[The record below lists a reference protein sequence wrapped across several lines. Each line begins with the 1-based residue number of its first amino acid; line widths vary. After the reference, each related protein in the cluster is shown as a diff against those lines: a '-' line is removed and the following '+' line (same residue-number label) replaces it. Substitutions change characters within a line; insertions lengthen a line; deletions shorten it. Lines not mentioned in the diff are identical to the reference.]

1 MISLQPIPKK
11 IRDRLERKCKAVSRD
26 FGEGE
31 GGAPLEPRS
40 EDLQDTFSKS
50 VWIKLFSP
58 VDSSKKP
65 SVVPITDEL
74 KEKWR
79 KKENE
84 KRTAEASIAAA
95 KGDKYEPAELVEPT
109 TMVGEEDNVN
119 GLNTMTMMGGITDKG
134 GLLFEGFKETYS
146 QRAGGAGSG
155 PLAPKASKEGPVES
169 FRPIAGIKDVSINYK
184 GGLSA
189 IREGT
194 INWTCWTFADLERLM
209 PHLMSHGKGVL
220 LEWGWSIPNIEASV
234 LYSEEQMQNGQAYN
248 TLQDKV
254 IELGGDYDA
263 MVGIISNW
271 EWSLR
276 DDGGFDCTTTIVA
289 RGVNIIDADL
299 SGAET
304 SGENTEGDLEPNL
317 KEFVGALRQTIWS
330 VSTEGSGAWYNVGS
344 NLAVGTVD
352 DDKWVTEG
360 QPAKSKEDG
369 SGGGKQPPGVLSV
382 IHDNFLN
389 NVSAGPWI
397 TWGFFEDNI
406 LGKFMGRVDSTG
418 KTTQSFRSIEPVLH
432 PDGGYIKNGGGTTDN
447 IYESQFE
454 SVKVRNHPKLLTPAM
469 NKWILPG
476 QFPAE
481 HTKENAF
488 WATGNTADFTADI
501 ASKVN
506 NISHFRPFAVPGSDG
521 RKGYLRN
528 IILSYD
534 LIERCFESANTIR
547 EGMNAIF
554 DELNKEVDNFWKFE
568 VVIDQHING
577 NVKVIDVLETA
588 FNPVSMLK
596 LRDEA
601 IEASAPGGNGNPE
614 SPIFTFP
621 SWGEKSIVKS
631 QTLTSSVPSSMAVS
645 AMYAGT
651 CERGE
656 ESANAPL
663 SAQAVAALTDPN
675 KSIDKSQPSIR
686 MANRL
691 GKEEAFGS
699 RNPWGAGSFGDR
711 FLSDNSDETYPPA
724 GPDSPG
730 NAFGKG
736 VGIAFSKVS
745 LKEILEWYESQ
756 DEEKGKTDES
766 ERKQKLQEKAA
777 NQQAKS
783 ELSEGY
789 FTAAF
794 ENSSATVTVKNPN
807 AGWRGG
813 WDGIKEESISLYN
826 PIGELQDLPA
836 FDVLHRRVM
845 INFIHGRSNSQD
857 PAEELD
863 SLRDPM
869 IPIELEIV
877 LDGTG
882 GIIPGNCFHVDYI
895 PQVYKD
901 YCIFQV
907 LGADHTVSADGWTT
921 SIKGQIRVA
930 MRKLVE
936 NKLKPQ
942 LKDK

>member
-11 IRDRLERKCKAVSRD
+11 IRDRLEQKCKAVSRD
-26 FGEGE
+26 FGKDESGTL
-31 GGAPLEPRS
+31 LEPRS

-58 VDSSKKP
+58 VDSSKVP
-65 SVVPITDEL
+65 AVLPITDEIR
-74 KEKWR
+74 EEWR
-79 KKENE
+79 KNENE
-84 KRTAEASIAAA
+84 KRASEASNAAA
-95 KGDKYEPAELVEPT
+95 KGDKYVPIEMTEPT
-109 TMVGEEDNVN
+109 SMVGEKDNDI
-119 GLNTMTMMGGITDKG
+119 GLNTMTMMGGITDQG

-146 QRAGGAGSG
+146 QRPGGAGSG
-155 PLAPKASKEGPVES
+155 PLASVASKEGPVES
-169 FRPIAGIKDVSINYK
+169 FRPIAGIKDVSVSYK

-220 LEWGWSIPNIEASV
+220 LEWGWSIPSVEASV
-234 LYSEEQMQNGQAYN
+234 LYSEEQMQNGHAYN

-263 MVGIISNW
+263 MAGIISNW

-289 RGVNIIDADL
+289 RGVNIIDSDL

-304 SGENTEGDLEPNL
+304 AGENTEGDLEPNL
-317 KEFVGALRQTIWS
+317 KEFVGALRQTLWS
-330 VSTEGSGAWYNVGS
+330 LSTKGTEKFLSVGS
-344 NLAVGTVD
+344 NLAIGNVSDDTWSTTGT
-352 DDKWVTEG
+352 
-360 QPAKSKEDG
+360 
-369 SGGGKQPPGVLSV
+369 QPPGVLSL

-389 NVSAGPWI
+389 NVSSGPWI

-418 KTTQSFRSIEPVLH
+418 KTTQSFRSIEPLLH
-432 PDGGYIKNGGGTTDN
+432 KDGGYIKNDGKTQTDHL
-447 IYESQFE
+447 YEAQFE
-454 SVKVRNHPKLLTPAM
+454 SVKIRNHPRLLTPAM

-481 HTKENAF
+481 HTVENAF
-488 WATGNTADFTADI
+488 FATGNTAAFTVAVATI
-501 ASKVN
+501 AN
-506 NISHFRPFAVPGSDG
+506 NTSHFSPFEVPGSDG

-534 LIERCFESANTIR
+534 LIERCFENANTIR

-554 DELNKEVDNFWKFE
+554 DELNKEVDGFWKFE
-568 VVIDQHING
+568 VVVDQHING
-577 NVKVIDVLETA
+577 NVKVIDTLDTA
-588 FNPVSMLK
+588 FNPVSMLDA
-596 LRDEA
+596 RDAA
-601 IEASAPGGNGNPE
+601 ISAGGNGNPE

-631 QTLTSSVPSSMAVS
+631 QTLTSAVPSSMAVS

-651 CERGE
+651 CEKGE

-675 KSIDKSQPSIR
+675 KSIDKSQPAIR

-691 GKEEAFGS
+691 GDDAFGS
-699 RNPWGAGSFGDR
+699 RNPWGAESFGSR
-711 FLSDNSDETYPPA
+711 FSSDNSDETYPPA
-724 GPDSPG
+724 GPDASE

-736 VGIAFSKVS
+736 AGIPFSKVS
-745 LKEILEWYESQ
+745 LKEIIDWYESQ
-756 DEEKGKTDES
+756 PAETEKKDES
-766 ERKQKLQEKAA
+766 ERLKKLQEKAA
-777 NQQAKS
+777 NQKAKS
-783 ELSEGY
+783 KKSVGY
-789 FTAAF
+789 FNDAF
-794 ENSSATVTVKNPN
+794 KNPSALVHVVDDN
-807 AGWRGG
+807 VGFFADMFGG
-813 WDGIKEESISLYN
+813 EEDISLYN

-836 FDVLHRRVM
+836 YDVLHRRVM

-857 PAEELD
+857 ATEELD

-869 IPIELEIV
+869 IPVELEIV

-921 SIKGQIRVA
+921 SLKGQVRVA

-936 NKLKPQ
+936 EKLKPTT
-942 LKDK
+942 

>member
-11 IRDRLERKCKAVSRD
+11 IRDRLEQKCKAVSRD
-26 FGEGE
+26 FGKDESGTL
-31 GGAPLEPRS
+31 LEPRS

-58 VDSSKKP
+58 VDSSKVP
-65 SVVPITDEL
+65 AVLPITDEIR
-74 KEKWR
+74 EEWR
-79 KKENE
+79 KNENE
-84 KRTAEASIAAA
+84 KRASEASNAAA
-95 KGDKYEPAELVEPT
+95 KGDKYVPIEMTEPT
-109 TMVGEEDNVN
+109 SMVGEKDNDI
-119 GLNTMTMMGGITDKG
+119 GLNTMTMMGGITDQG

-146 QRAGGAGSG
+146 QRPGGAGSG
-155 PLAPKASKEGPVES
+155 PLASVASKEGPVES
-169 FRPIAGIKDVSINYK
+169 FRPIAGIKDVSVSYK

-220 LEWGWSIPNIEASV
+220 LEWGWSIPSVEASV
-234 LYSEEQMQNGQAYN
+234 LYSEEQMQNGHAYN

-263 MVGIISNW
+263 MAGIISNW

-289 RGVNIIDADL
+289 RGVNIIDSDL

-304 SGENTEGDLEPNL
+304 AGENTEGDLEPNL
-317 KEFVGALRQTIWS
+317 KEFVGALRQTLWS
-330 VSTEGSGAWYNVGS
+330 ISTKDIGFLSVGS
-344 NLAVGTVD
+344 NLAIGTVSD
-352 DDKWVTEG
+352 DTWSTTG
-360 QPAKSKEDG
+360 T
-369 SGGGKQPPGVLSV
+369 QPPGVLSL

-389 NVSAGPWI
+389 NVSSGPWI

-418 KTTQSFRSIEPVLH
+418 KTTQSFRSIEPLLH
-432 PDGGYIKNGGGTTDN
+432 KDGGYIKNDGKTQTDHL
-447 IYESQFE
+447 YEAQFE
-454 SVKVRNHPKLLTPAM
+454 SVKIRNHPRLLTPAM

-481 HTKENAF
+481 HTVENAF
-488 WATGNTADFTADI
+488 FATGNTAAFTVAVATI
-501 ASKVN
+501 AN
-506 NISHFRPFAVPGSDG
+506 NTSHFSPFEVPGSDG

-534 LIERCFESANTIR
+534 LIERCFENANTIR

-554 DELNKEVDNFWKFE
+554 DELNKEVDGFWKFE
-568 VVIDQHING
+568 VVVDQHING
-577 NVKVIDVLETA
+577 NVKVIDTLDTA
-588 FNPVSMLK
+588 FNPVSMLDA
-596 LRDEA
+596 RDAA
-601 IEASAPGGNGNPE
+601 ISAGGNGNPE

-631 QTLTSSVPSSMAVS
+631 QTLTSAVPSSMAVS

-651 CERGE
+651 CEKGE

-675 KSIDKSQPSIR
+675 KSIDKSQPAIR

-691 GKEEAFGS
+691 GDDAFGS
-699 RNPWGAGSFGDR
+699 RNPWGAESFGSR
-711 FLSDNSDETYPPA
+711 FSSDNSDETYPPA
-724 GPDSPG
+724 GPDASE

-736 VGIAFSKVS
+736 AGIPFSKVS
-745 LKEILEWYESQ
+745 LKEIIDWYESQ
-756 DEEKGKTDES
+756 PAETEKKDES
-766 ERKQKLQEKAA
+766 ERLKKLQEKAA
-777 NQQAKS
+777 NQKAKS
-783 ELSEGY
+783 KKSVGY
-789 FTAAF
+789 FNDAF
-794 ENSSATVTVKNPN
+794 KNPSALVHVVDDN
-807 AGWRGG
+807 VGFFADMFGG
-813 WDGIKEESISLYN
+813 EEDISLYN

-836 FDVLHRRVM
+836 YDVLHRRVM

-857 PAEELD
+857 ATEELD

-869 IPIELEIV
+869 IPVELEIV

-921 SIKGQIRVA
+921 SLKGQVRVA

-936 NKLKPQ
+936 EKLKPH

>member
-50 VWIKLFSP
+50 IWIKLFSP
-58 VDSSKKP
+58 VDSSKEP
-65 SVVPITDEL
+65 AVVPITDEIR
-74 KEKWR
+74 EAWR

-84 KRTAEASIAAA
+84 KRAGEATIAAA
-95 KGDKYEPAELVEPT
+95 KGDKYVPTEMTEPT
-109 TMVGEEDNVN
+109 TMVGEKDNDN
-119 GLNTMTMMGGITDKG
+119 GLNTMTMMGGITDQG

-146 QRAGGAGSG
+146 QRPGGAGSG
-155 PLAPKASKEGPVES
+155 PLSPKASKEGPVES
-169 FRPIAGIKDVSINYK
+169 FRPIAGIKDVSVVYK

-220 LEWGWSIPNIEASV
+220 LEWGWSIPSVEASV
-234 LYSEEQMQNGQAYN
+234 LYSEEQMQNGNAYN

-263 MVGIISNW
+263 MAGIISNW

-289 RGVNIIDADL
+289 RGVNIIDSDL

-304 SGENTEGDLEPNL
+304 SGENTEGELEPNL

-330 VSTEGSGAWYNVGS
+330 LSTKGSGNWYNVGS

-352 DDKWVTEG
+352 DDKWANHAT
-360 QPAKSKEDG
+360 A
-369 SGGGKQPPGVLSV
+369 QPPGVLSV
-382 IHDNFLN
+382 IHDNYLN

-406 LGKFMGRVDSTG
+406 LGKFMGRVDSRG

-432 PDGGYIKNGGGTTDN
+432 EDGGYLKNDGETTDN
-447 IYESQFE
+447 IYEAQFE

-488 WATGNTADFTADI
+488 WATGNTAAFTRDI

-506 NISHFRPFAVPGSDG
+506 NKSHFRPFSVPGTEVKGEKVG

-554 DELNKEVDNFWKFE
+554 DELNKEVDGFWKFE
-568 VVIDQHING
+568 VVVDQHING
-577 NVKVIDVLETA
+577 NVKVVDILETA

-601 IEASAPGGNGNPE
+601 ISDGGNGNPE

-651 CERGE
+651 CEKGE

-663 SAQAVAALTDPN
+663 SAQAVSALTDPN
-675 KSIDKSQPSIR
+675 KSVDRSQPGIR

-691 GKEEAFGS
+691 GTDAFGS
-699 RNPWGAGSFGDR
+699 KNPWGIGSFGDR
-711 FLSDNSDETYPPA
+711 FSSDNSDETYPPA
-724 GPDSPG
+724 GPNSPG

-736 VGIAFSKVS
+736 AGIPFSKVS
-745 LKEILEWYESQ
+745 LKEILAWYESQ
-756 DEEKGKTDES
+756 DEEKAKTDES
-766 ERKQKLQEKAA
+766 DRKKKLQEKAA
-777 NQQAKS
+777 DQQAKS

-789 FTAAF
+789 FDNAYKTP
-794 ENSSATVTVKNPN
+794 SATVLVKNPK
-807 AGWRGG
+807 AGFFAGG
-813 WDGIKEESISLYN
+813 WDGIDEEEISLYN

-845 INFIHGRSNSQD
+845 INWIHGRSNFQG
-857 PAEELD
+857 PEEELD

-869 IPIELEIV
+869 IPVELEIV

-921 SIKGQIRVA
+921 SLKGQIRVA

-936 NKLKPQ
+936 EKLKPTT
-942 LKDK
+942 

>member
-26 FGEGE
+26 FGKDENGSL
-31 GGAPLEPRS
+31 LEPRS

-58 VDSSKKP
+58 VDSSK
-65 SVVPITDEL
+65 VPAVLDISDEVRAN
-74 KEKWR
+74 WR
-79 KKENE
+79 AAENKK
-84 KRTAEASIAAA
+84 RASEASNAAA
-95 KGDKYEPAELVEPT
+95 KGDKYVPIEMTEPT
-109 TMVGEEDNVN
+109 SMVGEKDNDI

-146 QRAGGAGSG
+146 QRPGGAGSG

-169 FRPIAGIKDVSINYK
+169 FRPIAGIKDVSVSYK

-220 LEWGWSIPNIEASV
+220 LEWGWSIPSVEASV
-234 LYSEEQMQNGQAYN
+234 LYSEEQMQNGHAYN

-263 MVGIISNW
+263 MAGIISNW

-289 RGVNIIDADL
+289 RGVNIIDSDL

-304 SGENTEGDLEPNL
+304 AGENTEGDLEPNL
-317 KEFVGALRQTIWS
+317 KEFVGALRQTLWS
-330 VSTEGSGAWYNVGS
+330 ISTKDIGFLSVGS
-344 NLAVGTVD
+344 NLAIGTVSD
-352 DDKWVTEG
+352 DTWSTTG
-360 QPAKSKEDG
+360 T
-369 SGGGKQPPGVLSV
+369 QPPGVLSL

-389 NVSAGPWI
+389 NVSSGPWI

-418 KTTQSFRSIEPVLH
+418 KTTQSFRSIEPLLH
-432 PDGGYIKNGGGTTDN
+432 KDGGYIKNDGKTQTDN
-447 IYESQFE
+447 IYEAQFE

-488 WATGNTADFTADI
+488 FATGNTAAFTVDVATI
-501 ASKVN
+501 AN
-506 NISHFRPFAVPGSDG
+506 NTSHFRPFSVAGTETKDADGVYEKIG

-534 LIERCFESANTIR
+534 LIERCFENANTIR

-554 DELNKEVDNFWKFE
+554 DELNKEVDGFWKFE
-568 VVIDQHING
+568 VVVDQHING
-577 NVKVIDVLETA
+577 NVKVIDTLDTA
-588 FNPVSMLK
+588 FNPVSMLDA
-596 LRDEA
+596 RDAA
-601 IEASAPGGNGNPE
+601 ISAGGNGNPE

-631 QTLTSSVPSSMAVS
+631 QTLTSAVPSSMAVS

-651 CERGE
+651 CEKGE

-675 KSIDKSQPSIR
+675 KSVDKSQPAIR

-691 GKEEAFGS
+691 GDDAFGS
-699 RNPWGAGSFGDR
+699 RNPWGIGSFGSR
-711 FLSDNSDETYPPA
+711 FLSDNNDETYPPA
-724 GPDSPG
+724 GPKSPG

-736 VGIAFSKVS
+736 AGIPFSKVS
-745 LKEILEWYESQ
+745 LKEIIDWYESQ
-756 DEEKGKTDES
+756 PAETEKKDES
-766 ERKQKLQEKAA
+766 ERLKKLQEKAA
-777 NQQAKS
+777 NQKAKS
-783 ELSEGY
+783 KKSVGY
-789 FTAAF
+789 FNDAF
-794 ENSSATVTVKNPN
+794 KNPSALVHVVDDN
-807 AGWRGG
+807 VGFFADMFGG
-813 WDGIKEESISLYN
+813 EEDISLYN

-836 FDVLHRRVM
+836 YDVLHRRVM

-857 PAEELD
+857 ATEELD

-869 IPIELEIV
+869 IPVELEIV

-921 SIKGQIRVA
+921 SVKGQVRVA

-936 NKLKPQ
+936 EKLKPH

>member
-26 FGEGE
+26 FGKGE
-31 GGAPLEPRS
+31 GGAPLEPKS

-58 VDSSKKP
+58 VDSSKEP
-65 SVVPITDEL
+65 TVVPITDEVR
-74 KEKWR
+74 EAWR

-84 KRTAEASIAAA
+84 KRAMEATIAAA
-95 KGDKYEPAELVEPT
+95 KGDKYEPTEMVEPT
-109 TMVGEEDNVN
+109 TMVGEKDNDI
-119 GLNTMTMMGGITDKG
+119 GLNTMTMMGGITDQG

-146 QRAGGAGSG
+146 QRPGGAGSG
-155 PLAPKASKEGPVES
+155 PLSPKASNEGPVES
-169 FRPIAGIKDVSINYK
+169 FRPIAGIKDVSVNYK

-220 LEWGWSIPNIEASV
+220 LEWGWSIPSVEASV
-234 LYSEEQMQNGQAYN
+234 LYSEEQMQNGNAYN

-263 MVGIISNW
+263 MAGIISNW

-289 RGVNIIDADL
+289 RGVNIIDSDL

-317 KEFVGALRQTIWS
+317 KEFVGALRQTIWALT
-330 VSTEGSGAWYNVGS
+330 TEGTGHWYSVGS
-344 NLAVGTVD
+344 NLAVGNVT

-360 QPAKSKEDG
+360 QSKEA
-369 SGGGKQPPGVLSV
+369 GGKQPPGVLSV
-382 IHDNFLN
+382 IHDNYLN

-418 KTTQSFRSIEPVLH
+418 KTTQSFRSIEPLLH
-432 PDGGYIKNGGGTTDN
+432 KDGGYLKNDGKTQTDN
-447 IYESQFE
+447 IYEAQFE

-488 WATGNTADFTADI
+488 WATGNTAAFTRDI

-506 NISHFRPFAVPGSDG
+506 NQSHFRPFEVPGSDG
-521 RKGYLRN
+521 KKGYLRN

-554 DELNKEVDNFWKFE
+554 DELNKEVDGFWKFE
-568 VVIDQHING
+568 VVVDQHING
-577 NVKVIDVLETA
+577 NVKVVDVLETA

-651 CERGE
+651 CEKGE

-675 KSIDKSQPSIR
+675 KSVDRSQPGIR

-691 GKEEAFGS
+691 GKDAFGS
-699 RNPWGAGSFGDR
+699 RNPWGVGSFGSR

-724 GPDSPG
+724 GPNSPG

-736 VGIAFSKVS
+736 VGIPFSKVS
-745 LKEILEWYESQ
+745 LKEILAWYESQ
-756 DEEKGKTDES
+756 DEEKAKTDES
-766 ERKQKLQEKAA
+766 DRKQKLQEKAA

-783 ELSEGY
+783 ALSEGY
-789 FTAAF
+789 FDNAF
-794 ENSSATVTVKNPN
+794 KIPSATIAIKNPN
-807 AGWRGG
+807 AGFWGGG
-813 WDGIKEESISLYN
+813 WDGIDEEEISLYN
-826 PIGELQDLPA
+826 PIGELQDLPG

-845 INFIHGRSNSQD
+845 INWIHGRSNLQG
-857 PAEELD
+857 PEEELD

-869 IPIELEIV
+869 IPVELEIV

-901 YCIFQV
+901 YCVFQV

-936 NKLKPQ
+936 EKLKPH
-942 LKDK
+942 LKVK

>member
-58 VDSSKKP
+58 VDSSKEP
-65 SVVPITDEL
+65 SVVPITDDVREA
-74 KEKWR
+74 WR
-79 KKENE
+79 KRENE
-84 KRTAEASIAAA
+84 KRAGEATIAAA
-95 KGDKYEPAELVEPT
+95 KGDKYVPIEMTEPT
-109 TMVGEEDNVN
+109 SMVGEKDNDI
-119 GLNTMTMMGGITDKG
+119 GLNTMSMMGGITDKG

-146 QRAGGAGSG
+146 QRPGGAGSG

-169 FRPIAGIKDVSINYK
+169 FRPIAGIKDVSISYK

-220 LEWGWSIPNIEASV
+220 LEWGWSIPSIEASV

-263 MVGIISNW
+263 MAGIISNW

-304 SGENTEGDLEPNL
+304 SVENTEGDLEPNL

-330 VSTEGSGAWYNVGS
+330 LSTEGTGDWFNVGS

-352 DDKWVTEG
+352 DSTWSTKGMSAE
-360 QPAKSKEDG
+360 K
-369 SGGGKQPPGVLSV
+369 GGKQPPGVLSV
-382 IHDNFLN
+382 VHDNYLN

-418 KTTQSFRSIEPVLH
+418 KTTQSFRSIEPLLH
-432 PDGGYIKNGGGTTDN
+432 EEGGYIKNDGKTQTDN
-447 IYESQFE
+447 IYEAQFE

-488 WATGNTADFTADI
+488 WATGNTAAFTRDI

-506 NISHFRPFAVPGSDG
+506 NQSHFRPFEVPGSDG
-521 RKGYLRN
+521 KRGYLRN

-568 VVIDQHING
+568 VVVDQHING
-577 NVKVIDVLETA
+577 NVKVVDVLETA
-588 FNPVSMLK
+588 FNPVSMLDA
-596 LRDEA
+596 RDAA
-601 IEASAPGGNGNPE
+601 ILAGGNGNPE

-651 CERGE
+651 CEKGE

-675 KSIDKSQPSIR
+675 KSLDRSQPGIR

-691 GKEEAFGS
+691 GKDAFGS
-699 RNPWGAGSFGDR
+699 TNPWGAGSLGDR
-711 FLSDNSDETYPPA
+711 FLSDNSEETYPPA
-724 GPDSPG
+724 GPASPG

-745 LKEILEWYESQ
+745 LKEILAWYASQ
-756 DEEKGKTDES
+756 DEEKAKTDES
-766 ERKQKLQEKAA
+766 DRKQKLQEKAA

-789 FTAAF
+789 FNSAF
-794 ENSSATVTVKNPN
+794 ETPSATVPVKNIN
-807 AGWRGG
+807 AGFWGGG
-813 WDGIKEESISLYN
+813 WDGIDEEEISLYN

-845 INFIHGRSNSQD
+845 INFIHGRSDSQK
-857 PAEELD
+857 PEEELD

-869 IPIELEIV
+869 IPVELEIV

>member
-26 FGEGE
+26 FGKDENGSL
-31 GGAPLEPRS
+31 LEPRS

-58 VDSSKKP
+58 VDSSKEP
-65 SVVPITDEL
+65 AVVPISDEV
-74 KEKWR
+74 KEAWR

-84 KRTAEASIAAA
+84 KRAGEATIAAA
-95 KGDKYEPAELVEPT
+95 KGDKYVPIEMTEPT
-109 TMVGEEDNVN
+109 TMVGEKDSEN
-119 GLNTMTMMGGITDKG
+119 GLNTMTMMGGITDQG
-134 GLLFEGFKETYS
+134 GLLFEGFRETYS
-146 QRAGGAGSG
+146 QRPGGAGSG
-155 PLAPKASKEGPVES
+155 PLSPKASKEGPVES

-189 IREGT
+189 IREAQ

-220 LEWGWSIPNIEASV
+220 LEWGWSIPSVEASV
-234 LYSEEQMQNGQAYN
+234 LYSESQMQNGQAYN
-248 TLQDKV
+248 TLQDKI

-263 MVGIISNW
+263 MAGIISNW

-289 RGVNIIDADL
+289 RGVNIIDSDL

-304 SGENTEGDLEPNL
+304 SGENTEGELEPNL

-330 VSTEGSGAWYNVGS
+330 LSTKGSGNWYNVGS

-352 DDKWVTEG
+352 DGKW
-360 QPAKSKEDG
+360 AKHATT
-369 SGGGKQPPGVLSV
+369 QPPGVLSV
-382 IHDNFLN
+382 IHDNYLN

-418 KTTQSFRSIEPVLH
+418 KTTQSFRSIEPVLDK
-432 PDGGYIKNGGGTTDN
+432 DGGYIKNDGGTTDN
-447 IYESQFE
+447 IYEAQFE
-454 SVKVRNHPKLLTPAM
+454 SVKVRNHPSLLTPAM

-488 WATGNTADFTADI
+488 WATGNTAAFTRDI
-501 ASKVN
+501 AAKVN
-506 NISHFRPFAVPGSDG
+506 NTSHFSPFEVPGSDG

-554 DELNKEVDNFWKFE
+554 DELNKEVDGFWKFE
-568 VVIDQHING
+568 VVVDQHING
-577 NVKVIDVLETA
+577 NVKVVDVLETA

-651 CERGE
+651 CEKGE

-675 KSIDKSQPSIR
+675 KSRDHSQPGIR

-691 GKEEAFGS
+691 GKDAFGS
-699 RNPWGAGSFGDR
+699 KNPWGAESFGSR
-711 FLSDNSDETYPPA
+711 FSSDNSDETYPPA
-724 GPDSPG
+724 GPDASE

-745 LKEILEWYESQ
+745 LKEILAWYESQ
-756 DEEKGKTDES
+756 EDEKAKTDES
-766 ERKQKLQEKAA
+766 DRKKKLQEKAA
-777 NQQAKS
+777 DQQAKS
-783 ELSEGY
+783 VLSEGY
-789 FTAAF
+789 FTIAF
-794 ENSSATVTVKNPN
+794 KTPSATVPVKNIN
-807 AGWRGG
+807 AGFWGGG
-813 WDGIKEESISLYN
+813 WDGIDEEEISLYN

-857 PAEELD
+857 EKEELD

-901 YCIFQV
+901 YCVFQV

-921 SIKGQIRVA
+921 SLKGQIRVA

-936 NKLKPQ
+936 EKLKPTT
-942 LKDK
+942 

>member
-26 FGEGE
+26 FGKDENGSL
-31 GGAPLEPRS
+31 LEPRS

-58 VDSSKKP
+58 VDSSK
-65 SVVPITDEL
+65 VPAVLDISDEVRAN
-74 KEKWR
+74 WR
-79 KKENE
+79 AAENKK
-84 KRTAEASIAAA
+84 RASEASNAAA
-95 KGDKYEPAELVEPT
+95 KGDKYVPIEMTEPT
-109 TMVGEEDNVN
+109 SMVGEKDNDI

-146 QRAGGAGSG
+146 QRPGGAGSG
-155 PLAPKASKEGPVES
+155 PLASVASKEGPVES
-169 FRPIAGIKDVSINYK
+169 FRPIAGIKDVSVSYK

-220 LEWGWSIPNIEASV
+220 LEWGWSIPSVEASV
-234 LYSEEQMQNGQAYN
+234 LYSEEQMQNGHAYN

-263 MVGIISNW
+263 MAGIISNW

-289 RGVNIIDADL
+289 RGVNIIDSDL

-304 SGENTEGDLEPNL
+304 AGENTEGDLEPNL
-317 KEFVGALRQTIWS
+317 KEFVGALRQTLWS
-330 VSTEGSGAWYNVGS
+330 LSTKGTGLWYSVGS
-344 NLAVGTVD
+344 NLAIGNVSDDTWSTTGT
-352 DDKWVTEG
+352 
-360 QPAKSKEDG
+360 
-369 SGGGKQPPGVLSV
+369 QPPGVLSL

-389 NVSAGPWI
+389 NVSSGPWI

-418 KTTQSFRSIEPVLH
+418 KTTQSFRSIEPLLH
-432 PDGGYIKNGGGTTDN
+432 KDGGYIKNDGKTQTDN
-447 IYESQFE
+447 IYEAQFE
-454 SVKVRNHPKLLTPAM
+454 SVKIRNHPRLLTPAM

-488 WATGNTADFTADI
+488 FATGNTAAFTVAVATI
-501 ASKVN
+501 AN
-506 NISHFRPFAVPGSDG
+506 NTSHFRPFSVAGTETKDADGVHEKIG

-568 VVIDQHING
+568 VVVDQHING
-577 NVKVIDVLETA
+577 NVKVIDTLDTA

-601 IEASAPGGNGNPE
+601 ILKGGNGNPE

-631 QTLTSSVPSSMAVS
+631 QTLTSAVPSSMAVS

-651 CERGE
+651 CEKGE

-699 RNPWGAGSFGDR
+699 KNPWGVGSFGSR

-724 GPDSPG
+724 GPKSTG

-736 VGIAFSKVS
+736 AGIPFSKIS
-745 LKEILEWYESQ
+745 LKEVIAWYESQ
-756 DEEKGKTDES
+756 PAETAKKDES
-766 ERKQKLQEKAA
+766 ERKKKLQEKAA
-777 NQQAKS
+777 NQKAKS
-783 ELSEGY
+783 EKSEGY
-789 FTAAF
+789 FNDAF
-794 ENSSATVTVKNPN
+794 KNPSALVHVVDDN
-807 AGWRGG
+807 IGFFADMFGG
-813 WDGIKEESISLYN
+813 EEDISLYN

-836 FDVLHRRVM
+836 YDVLHRRVM
-845 INFIHGRSNSQD
+845 INWIHGRSNLQG
-857 PAEELD
+857 PEEELD

-869 IPIELEIV
+869 IPVELEIV

-921 SIKGQIRVA
+921 SLKGQIRVA

-936 NKLKPQ
+936 EKLKPH